1 MRRANFK
8 LVVIKIQAETQAF
21 PTKGLRYL
29 PARLSPWPP
38 FLLRG
43 KQPDPLPWP
52 LMSNVLPDDLRV
64 LEFPDSDN
72 FHVNPAPPGSMSPAL
87 LSWLKVWWPGHCR
100 ALRDI
105 RQSREPCGKIALQ
118 GYYRRV
124 AIRKFRGSDSG
135 VAERLQIRLQPVNL
149 WPGFWQGSS
158 YSRGSQ
164 SQTHNKGPSTSPNC
178 ATPRSRPSQNMPFK
192 QAARRQ
198 RKPCSLYRRRTK

>member
-1 MRRANFK
+1 
-8 LVVIKIQAETQAF
+8 
-21 PTKGLRYL
+21 
-29 PARLSPWPP
+29 
-38 FLLRG
+38 
-43 KQPDPLPWP
+43 
-52 LMSNVLPDDLRV
+52 MSNVLPDDLRV

-72 FHVNPAPPGSMSPAL
+72 FHVNPDPPGSMSPAL

-118 GYYRRV
+118 SYYRTV

-149 WPGFWQGSS
+149 WPGFWQRSS
-158 YSRGSQ
+158 CSRGSQ
-164 SQTHNKGPSTSPNC
+164 SQTHNKDPSTSPNC

-192 QAARRQ
+192 QAAQRQ
-198 RKPCSLYRRRTK
+198 RKLLSSLDRRCTK